1 MKWPAKAGTLGTM
14 RTTRSKRAL
23 LFAARGQLET
33 KGASRPCEVR
43 VLAPVRR
50 DTHEYSARVKLTAPY
65 RIDQEITGG
74 TAKQARDL
82 AFGLVHRLFDGAVL
96 RDDEG
101 GVVSV
106 PGEELRADDD
116 KDDGVRAPDGVVAC
130 VVERDARTVR
140 LILDV
145 AHADGEASQWSAKS
159 VHTWFDLDRERFR
172 YFKLTDDEL
181 EAIGAAVVSRLAA
194 MSKLPR
200 RRAR

>member
-1 MKWPAKAGTLGTM
+1 M

-33 KGASRPCEVR
+33 NGASRPCELR

-50 DTHEYSARVKLTAPY
+50 ATHEYSARVKLTAPY
-65 RIDQEITGG
+65 RIDQEIYGVS
-74 TAKQARDL
+74 AKQAREL
-82 AFGLVHRLFDGAVL
+82 AFGLVHQLFGGAVL
-96 RDDEG
+96 RDEAG
-101 GVVSV
+101 AVVRV
-106 PGEELRADDD
+106 PGGDLPLDDD
-116 KDDGVRAPDGVVAC
+116 ADDGVRARDGVVAC

-140 LILDV
+140 LVLDV
-145 AHADGEASQWSAKS
+145 AHASDEPARWGAKA

-181 EAIGAAVVSRLAA
+181 EAIGAALVSRLAA
-194 MSKLPR
+194 MSKLRP